1 MGIPQIWRML
11 GIKLARRMVTP
22 PDGALVDTPPGGGR
36 RWELD
41 ERLLADSPST
51 FKPGLTEADL
61 VDDRT
66 WSDLE
71 MDKLFRRWDQS
82 ITPPG
87 SQYLYATLR
96 TYQHKVRSLEA
107 NVHTLNQFAH
117 HQETSRPLRLA
128 LDGLNCKEAAYL
140 AGFLTGPAPQL
151 PKYYRLFYLLS
162 VLTIAMTIGL
172 FFHTEFL
179 FPLIG
184 LWLVNIVTNVRFGR
198 TFAKDAAALTGLV
211 RLLAVAPRVSASLRA
226 ANLPEVARLDELSAA
241 ASRVRAKTRWAVFRP
256 ANANDLVVA
265 LFEYLNLL
273 CLFEITFSCWSLVAI
288 REDRPTLASLLEQVA
303 RLDALQ
309 GLAGAL
315 ASYPVYCRPRLEAGL
330 AYDIAGMYHPLVER
344 AVGNSLA
351 GTGKSL
357 LISGTNMAGKTTFM
371 KTLAMNC
378 LLAQTVGVCLAQSA
392 VLPRVRVKALI
403 KRDDTVALGQSYF
416 LGEAKELLEILRE
429 AERADRPFLLAL
441 DEIFRGTNSVERI
454 AAGCAVL
461 SHLAESMLVI
471 ASTHDLELCVLLELE
486 FDSCHFTEAVTA
498 TGARFDYR
506 LRKGPCTSRNAIQL
520 LVLAGYPKPV
530 TDRAEALAHARPQ

>member
-1 MGIPQIWRML
+1 MGMPPIWRMFTF
-11 GIKLARRMVTP
+11 KLARRLGRLP
-22 PDGALVDTPPGGGR
+22 GAPVGTPPGGGR
-36 RWELD
+36 RWELE
-41 ERLLADSPST
+41 ERRLADTPAT
-51 FKPGLTEADL
+51 LPPNKADL

-71 MDKLFRRWDQS
+71 MDKVFRRWDQA

-96 TYQHKVRSLEA
+96 TYQTAAEPLEA
-107 NVHTLNQFAH
+107 NVRTLEQLANRRGAT
-117 HQETSRPLRLA
+117 EALRLA

-140 AGFLTGPAPQL
+140 AGFLRDEARDL
-151 PKYYRLFYLLS
+151 PRYYRLFYLQS
-162 VLTIAMTIGL
+162 VLTVAMTAGL
-172 FFHTEFL
+172 FFHAGFL

-184 LWLVNIVTNVRFGR
+184 LWLVNIVTHVRYGR
-198 TFAKDAAALTGLV
+198 SFAKDAAALTGLV
-211 RLLAVAPRVSASLRA
+211 KLLAAAPRVATALRGA
-226 ANLPEVARLDELSAA
+226 ELPEVARIEELSVAA
-241 ASRVRAKTRWAVFRP
+241 RRVQAKTRWVVLRP
-256 ANANDLVVA
+256 ANAGDLAVA

-288 REDRPTLASLLEQVA
+288 RGDRPILAGLLEHIA

-315 ASYPVYCRPRLEAGL
+315 SEYPECCRPRLAAGL
-330 AYDIAGMYHPLVER
+330 EYGFTGMYHPLVEG

-371 KTLAMNC
+371 KTFALNC
-378 LLAQTVGVCLAQSA
+378 LLAQTVGLCLARSA
-392 VLPRVRVKALI
+392 VLPPVRVKALI

-429 AERADRPFLLAL
+429 AEAADRPFLLAL

-454 AAGCAVL
+454 AAGGAVL
-461 SHLAESMLVI
+461 SHLAQRMLVI
-471 ASTHDLELCVLLELE
+471 ASTHDLELSALLETE

-498 TGARFDYR
+498 TGARFDYQ
-506 LRKGPCTSRNAIQL
+506 LKKGPCTSRNAIQL
-520 LVLAGYPKPV
+520 LVLAGYPKAV
-530 TDRAEALAHARPQ
+530 TDRAEALAGERRD